1 MAMLLFVM
9 SMTALTSC
17 NKEKTNLIVGKWE
30 CTTAT
35 YTEAGVTQ
43 SVPWVI
49 GMVWEFKSDG
59 TIISNSIDIDDEE
72 IEVSATYVVTAQNPL
87 TGEFCSSKVQVLSTI
102 VAKNANTD
110 GSISLEYRNGSYKL
124 ELHEKNG
131 TLAKNKTVT
140 VYVSEKLGF

>member
-72 IEVSATYVVTAQNPL
+72 IEVSATYVVTGDAL
-87 TGEFCSSKVQVLSTI
+87 TITGVDEDGDIDTETYLIKELTKSKLVLEERDEDELFVLEFKKI
-102 VAKNANTD
+102 
-110 GSISLEYRNGSYKL
+110 
-124 ELHEKNG
+124 
-131 TLAKNKTVT
+131 
-140 VYVSEKLGF
+140 

>member
-30 CTTAT
+30 CTTAN

-59 TIISNSIDIDDEE
+59 TVISNSIDFDDEE
-72 IEVSATYVVTAQNPL
+72 IEVSATYVVTGDAL
-87 TGEFCSSKVQVLSTI
+87 TITGVDEDGDIDTETYLIKELTKSKLVLEERDEDELFVLEFKKI
-102 VAKNANTD
+102 
-110 GSISLEYRNGSYKL
+110 
-124 ELHEKNG
+124 
-131 TLAKNKTVT
+131 
-140 VYVSEKLGF
+140 